1 MAERIAFASWDFIEL
16 VCYAHGNELT
26 LEMRKQQPTYVC
38 SENKCTVQ
46 IPATVYEK
54 VLDDIVK
61 KMNMNSLVVGETWRK
76 RFQGQNYEFKVVVFT
91 SGKKTRI
98 SVRYLG

>member
-16 VCYAHGNELT
+16 VCYAHGNELA

>member
-16 VCYAHGNELT
+16 VCYGHGNKLT